1 MRIRFWICRVY
12 STKSGCILV
21 LSHHSCRLVIIEWWR
36 LIASLEIHLLLLHL
50 GATYLKHRLLL
61 LLCILWR
68 SLGLLSLLFLHLIL
82 IVLNG
87 FDVEFLLLL
96 HHLILTLFW
105 VAEILTRDA
114 GENVSVVL
122 VQILLGT
129 LLAKL
134 IPPAFRSTTKFLV
147 L

>member
-12 STKSGCILV
+12 STKSWSILV
-21 LSHHSCRLVIIEWWR
+21 LSHHSRRLVIIEWWR
-36 LIASLEIHLLLLHL
+36 LIASLVIHLLLLHL
-50 GATYLKHRLLL
+50 GATYLKHRLL

-82 IVLNG
+82 IVLNR